1 MTEKEFGANK
11 LALNIRSVLLTTAG
25 MAALHTPLTYAEE
38 AEEGA
43 EEKGEKIVV
52 VGSRIRRDDY
62 ASAQPIEIISAEDAI
77 SQGVD
82 TVGELLR
89 RTTIAA
95 GSSQVTAATST
106 AFVQNG
112 GTGTQTLSLR
122 GLGAN
127 RTLVLLNGRRAG
139 PAGTRGGVSSF
150 DFNVLPLSAVE
161 RIEIL
166 KDGSSSLYGSE
177 AIAGVINI
185 ITKWDDGGNVSF
197 FTNQPSENGGESSR
211 LNGTWGKAFESS
223 AFRVTVDY
231 DKQSE
236 LARGDRDYFACSQ
249 RYIFDEDSGE
259 RADPIDPFTGD
270 YHCNDLLWGH
280 VWLYD
285 YQGAGGNVPG
295 SLAQYDYNNNLGG
308 QVDPYAVDPSN
319 PDYLVTPPGWFPVGY
334 DPTSDGVANADHP
347 FQDLQSFVPEST
359 RATIFAQGKMDVGET
374 MEAYA
379 EALFNRRET
388 ISNGYRQFWTYI
400 YNENFNP
407 WAGGFIGSGN
417 SLATGWTGAQWL
429 SPTAITDHSGSEIT
443 VDYRRFVLGLNGDI
457 GDWFWDVSFQ
467 SSKSD
472 GEYKTAI
479 IYNDAIEDN
488 WFNSGSCVGTSTSV
502 NGTPCIDV
510 PWLDP
515 QFLAGNISQDA
526 RDFLFGYDTG
536 ITEYTQDSIEGFITG
551 DILDLDAGPVG
562 VAIGFHFREDEII
575 DTPGFQTRN
584 ENAWGASSA
593 GITAGSDTT
602 SALFFEAD
610 VPLIAD
616 AALAQAIDL
625 KFSARYTDV
634 DSYGSELTYK
644 VGLNWEMYGGVS
656 LRASRGTSFRSPA
669 LFELY
674 LADQSSFTG
683 QRIDPCRNWG
693 DNLDNGLITQRLAD
707 NCAADGLAPDF
718 VGGAISATVIT
729 GGGLGVLDAETSL
742 SQSIGLVWQP
752 DDIDLQMSLDYF
764 DFFIENEVTQ
774 LGASTILFRCY
785 DSEDFANE
793 PLCNQFTRDAIDQ
806 RILNVSDSF
815 LNIASQVNR
824 GWDFSLNYRTELEIG
839 RLNINTKHTYQTE
852 DSTALFA
859 DTGRDTN
866 GEFGDPKH
874 VGTLAVSL
882 SDDDWSVDW
891 FARYVDSVSN
901 VARDGGDT
909 ITYRGQTVRAV
920 KSAPHFI
927 YHTLSSTYTF
937 GNSGVTGTFGISN
950 VFDKRPPQVTTIGT
964 SVTNAGDSAFYT
976 QYDWYGRSF
985 FLNLS
990 YDFE

>member
-11 LALNIRSVLLTTAG
+11 LALNIRSILFTTAG
-25 MAALHTPLTYAEE
+25 MAALHTPLTFAEE
-38 AEEGA
+38 SEEGA
-43 EEKGEKIVV
+43 EDKGEKIVV

-197 FTNQPSENGGESSR
+197 FTNQPSESGGESSR
-211 LNGTWGKAFESS
+211 MNGTWGKTFESS

-249 RYIFDEDSGE
+249 RYIFDKDSGE
-259 RADPIDPFTGD
+259 RADPVDPFTGD

-308 QVDPYAVDPSN
+308 QIDPYAVDPSN

-407 WAGGFIGSGN
+407 FAGGFIGSGN

-443 VDYRRFVLGLNGDI
+443 VDYRRFVAGLNGDL
-457 GDWFWDVSFQ
+457 GDWFWDVSLQ

-479 IYNDAIEDN
+479 IFNDAIEDN
-488 WFNSGSCVGTSTSV
+488 WFGSGSCAGTTTSV
-502 NGTPCIDV
+502 NGTPCVDV

-515 QFLAGNISQDA
+515 QLLAGNISSEV
-526 RDFLFGYDTG
+526 RDFLFSYDTG
-536 ITEYTQDSIEGFITG
+536 NTEYTQDSIEGFITG
-551 DILDLDAGPVG
+551 DIMDLDAGPVG
-562 VAIGFHFREDEII
+562 VAVGFHYREDEII

-584 ENAWGASSA
+584 GNAWGASSA
-593 GITAGSDTT
+593 GITTGSDTT
-602 SALFFEAD
+602 QAFFAEAD
-610 VPLIAD
+610 IPIITD
-616 AALAQAIDL
+616 AALAESIDL
-625 KFSARYTDV
+625 TLSARHTDV
-634 DSYGSELTYK
+634 DSYGGELTYK
-644 VGLNWEMYGGVS
+644 MGLNWGMYGGVS
-656 LRASRGTSFRSPA
+656 LRASKGTSFRSPA

-674 LADQSSFTG
+674 LADQTSFAS
-683 QRIDPCRNWG
+683 QRNDPCRNWQT
-693 DNLDNGLITQRLAD
+693 NLDSGAITQRIAD
-707 NCAADGLAPDF
+707 NCAAEGVPGNHAP
-718 VGGAISATVIT
+718 AISATVRASGAI
-729 GGGLGVLDAETSL
+729 GKVEAETSTAK
-742 SQSIGLVWQP
+742 SIGLVWQP
-752 DDIDLQMSLDYF
+752 EFIDLQMSLDYF
-764 DFFIENEVTQ
+764 DFLIENEITQ
-774 LGASTILFRCY
+774 LGIGNILAGCY
-785 DSEDFANE
+785 SSEFFGSE
-793 PLCNQFTRDAIDQ
+793 PLCDLFERDPVDL
-806 RILNVSDSF
+806 RVNNVVDDF
-815 LNIASQVNR
+815 INIATQRNR

-852 DSTALFA
+852 DSTELFPG
-859 DTGRDTN
+859 TNRDTN

>member
-1 MTEKEFGANK
+1 MTENTFGANK
-11 LALNIRSVLLTTAG
+11 LALNIRSILFTTAG
-25 MAALHTPLTYAEE
+25 LAALHTPISFAEE

-43 EEKGEKIVV
+43 DDNGEKIVV

-62 ASAQPIEIISAEDAI
+62 ASAQPIEIITAADAVA
-77 SQGVD
+77 QGVD

-197 FTNQPSENGGESSR
+197 FTNQPSESGGESSR
-211 LNGTWGKAFESS
+211 MNGTWGKTFDSS

-249 RYIFDEDSGE
+249 RYIFDVNSGE

-308 QVDPYAVDPSN
+308 QIDPYAVDPSN

-359 RATIFAQGKMDVGET
+359 RATIFAQGKMDVGDT

-407 WAGGFIGSGN
+407 FAGGFIGSGN

-443 VDYRRFVLGLNGDI
+443 VDYRRFVAGLNGDL
-457 GDWFWDVSFQ
+457 GDWFWDVSLQ

-479 IYNDAIEDN
+479 IFNDAIEDN
-488 WFNSGSCVGTSTSV
+488 WFGSGSCAGTTTSV
-502 NGTPCIDV
+502 NGTPCVDV

-515 QFLAGNISQDA
+515 QLLAGNISSEV
-526 RDFLFGYDTG
+526 RDFLFSYDTG
-536 ITEYTQDSIEGFITG
+536 NTEYTQDSIEGFITG
-551 DILDLDAGPVG
+551 DIMDLDAGPVG
-562 VAIGFHFREDEII
+562 VAVGFHYREDEII

-584 ENAWGASSA
+584 GNAWGASSA
-593 GITAGSDTT
+593 GITTGSDTT
-602 SALFFEAD
+602 QAFFAEAD
-610 VPLIAD
+610 IPIITD
-616 AALAQAIDL
+616 AALAESIDL
-625 KFSARYTDV
+625 TLSARHTDV
-634 DSYGSELTYK
+634 DSYGGELTYK
-644 VGLNWEMYGGVS
+644 MGLNWGMYGGVS
-656 LRASRGTSFRSPA
+656 LRASKGTSFRSPA

-674 LADQSSFTG
+674 LADQTSFAS
-683 QRIDPCRNWG
+683 QRNDPCRNWQT
-693 DNLDNGLITQRLAD
+693 NLDSGAITQRIAD
-707 NCAADGLAPDF
+707 NCAAEGVPGNHAP
-718 VGGAISATVIT
+718 AISATVRASGAI
-729 GGGLGVLDAETSL
+729 GKVEAETSTAK
-742 SQSIGLVWQP
+742 SIGLVWQP
-752 DDIDLQMSLDYF
+752 EFIDLQMSLDYF
-764 DFFIENEVTQ
+764 DFLIENEITQ
-774 LGASTILFRCY
+774 LGIGNILAGCY
-785 DSEDFANE
+785 SSEFFGSE
-793 PLCNQFTRDAIDQ
+793 PLCDLFERDPVDL
-806 RILNVSDSF
+806 RVNNVVDDF
-815 LNIASQVNR
+815 INIATQRNR

-839 RLNINTKHTYQTE
+839 QLNINTKHTYQTE
-852 DSTALFA
+852 DSTELFPG
-859 DTGRDTN
+859 TNRDTN

-909 ITYRGQTVRAV
+909 ITYRGETVRAV

-964 SVTNAGDSAFYT
+964 SVSSAGDSAFYT
-976 QYDWYGRSF
+976 QYDWLGRSF

>member
-1 MTEKEFGANK
+1 MTEKEFGASK

-25 MAALHTPLTYAEE
+25 MAALHTPLTFAEE

-112 GTGTQTLSLR
+112 GTGAQTLSLR

-197 FTNQPSENGGESSR
+197 FTNQPSESGGESSR
-211 LNGTWGKAFESS
+211 MNGTWGKTFESS

-236 LARGDRDYFACSQ
+236 LARGDRDFFSCSQ
-249 RYIFDEDSGE
+249 RYIFDQNSGE
-259 RADPIDPFTGD
+259 RVDPVDPNTGQF
-270 YHCNDLLWGH
+270 HCNDLLWGH

-285 YQGAGGNVPG
+285 YGEDFFGSTNVPG
-295 SLAQYDYNNNLGG
+295 SLAQYDYNGNLGDTIPG
-308 QVDPYAVDPSN
+308 YAVDPNS
-319 PDYLVTPPGWFPVGY
+319 PWFLSAPPGWFPVGY
-334 DPTSDGVANADHP
+334 DPISDSVANADHP

-359 RATIFAQGKMDVGET
+359 RATVFAQGKIDVGDT

-388 ISNGYRQFWTYI
+388 ITNGYRQFWGYI
-400 YNENFNP
+400 YNEDFFAGNP
-407 WAGGFIGSGN
+407 LSA
-417 SLATGWTGAQWL
+417 GWTGAQWL
-429 SPTAITDHSGSEIT
+429 SPTPITDHSGSEIT
-443 VDYRRFVLGLNGDI
+443 VDYRRFVAGLNGDI
-457 GDWFWDVSFQ
+457 GDWFWDVSLQ

-472 GEYKTAI
+472 GEYTNAI
-479 IYNDAIEDN
+479 IYNDAITDQN
-488 WFNSGSCVGTSTSV
+488 WLSGSCAGSVTSF
-502 NGTPCIDV
+502 NGTPCIDI

-515 QFLAGNISQDA
+515 QFLAGNISQEM
-526 RDFLFGYDTG
+526 RDFLFAYDTG
-536 ITEYTQDSIEGFITG
+536 TTEYTQDSIEGFITG
-551 DILDLDAGPVG
+551 DIMDLDAGPVG
-562 VAIGFHFREDEII
+562 VAIGFHVREDEII
-575 DTPGFQTRN
+575 DTPGFQNRN
-584 ENAWGASSA
+584 GNAWGASSA
-593 GITAGSDTT
+593 GITTGSDTT
-602 SALFFEAD
+602 QAFFVEAD
-610 VPLIAD
+610 IPIIAD
-616 AALAQAIDL
+616 AALAEAIDL
-625 KFSARYTDV
+625 TLSARHTDV
-634 DSYGSELTYK
+634 DSYGGELTYK
-644 VGLNWEMYGGVS
+644 MGLNWQMYGGVS
-656 LRASRGTSFRSPA
+656 LRASKGTSFRSPA

-674 LADQSSFTG
+674 LDSQTSFAS
-683 QRIDPCRNWG
+683 QRANDPCTNWG
-693 DNLDNGLITQRLAD
+693 TNLESGAITQRIAD
-707 NCAADGLAPDF
+707 NCAADGIPDDHS
-718 VGGAISATVIT
+718 ASISATVFES
-729 GGGLGVLDAETSL
+729 GALGKIEAETSVAK
-742 SQSIGLVWQP
+742 SIGLVWQP
-752 DDIDLQMSLDYF
+752 EFIDLQMSLDYF
-764 DFFIENEVTQ
+764 DFLIENEITQ
-774 LGASTILFRCY
+774 LGIANILAGCY
-785 DSEDFANE
+785 TSEFFGSE
-793 PLCNQFTRDAIDQ
+793 PLCDLFERDPIDN
-806 RILNVSDSF
+806 RVDNVIDDF
-815 LNIASQVNR
+815 INIATQRNR

-839 RLNINTKHTYQTE
+839 QLNINTKHTYQTE
-852 DSTALFA
+852 DSTELFPG
-859 DTGRDTN
+859 TNRDTN

-891 FARYVDSVSN
+891 FVRYVDSVSN
-901 VARDGGDT
+901 VARDGGNT
-909 ITYRGQTVRAV
+909 INYRGTEVRAV
-920 KSAPHFI
+920 KSAPHFM

-964 SVTNAGDSAFYT
+964 SVSSAGDSAFYT